1 MKVTKAQENSSK
13 IYYLTDDEHEI
24 EYSKIYKEFWCNTC
38 NSTTCQHCTAVRVYL
53 RHESRV

>member
-1 MKVTKAQENSSK
+1 MKVEKLLSGETKT
-13 IYYLTDDEHEI
+13 YYSVDDSHEVVHDNTWNDM
-24 EYSKIYKEFWCNTC
+24 FCNTC